1 MRDVSVTASVTASV
15 TVSPADVVF
24 RAPGGLWLLRPK
36 WQMARHRMAKRE
48 RGDVRRLLATAVLG
62 GGFWIGSFLLAFRL
76 VRYFRSTADIGTLLA
91 GKLLSMI
98 LLSFGGILLLSN
110 TIAALSNFFL
120 ARDLDQL
127 AAAPVAPWSIYRAR
141 LAETALHS
149 SWMVALLL
157 VPVLAAYGAAFEAG
171 WGFVGIAV
179 AAVAPFLLI
188 PAAAGSAVTL
198 LLVNVFPARR
208 TRDLLSVITAL
219 AVAGLVVMLRA
230 SRPEQLARPEG
241 FQNFM
246 QFVAALDTPS
256 SPWMPSEW
264 VSEALMGWM
273 AGDAVWA
280 PLARLWS
287 VTAALVLAGGAL
299 HQTGWTRGFSLA
311 QEGANRRRVSDGRRP
326 LIDRLLGMLGPTR
339 RELVL
344 KELKVFARDSTQWSQ
359 LIMLAVLV
367 VVYVSNVRY
376 LPLNGTGMTALL
388 RNVIPF
394 LNLALAG
401 FVLASIAA
409 RFVFPSIS
417 LEGRTWWLLRSSP
430 IAMGDVLWA
439 KFWVGALPLLTLALI
454 LVGVTNTMLGVPPFV
469 HIVSL
474 SAIVGLVFPLTSMA
488 LAFGT
493 FYPQFDSENAA
504 QIPTSF
510 GGLLFMMSGIVLI
523 GAVAYLTGRPA
534 ARYVVA
540 EHFGWSQ
547 DPTQLVLPFAV
558 AAALCI
564 SATAGP
570 LRMARVRLE
579 GVERE

>member
-1 MRDVSVTASVTASV
+1 MPDSAVALSER
-15 TVSPADVVF
+15 VF
-24 RAPGGLWLLRPK
+24 RAPGAAWLLLPK
-36 WQMARHRMAKRE
+36 RQMAQHRLEKRE
-48 RGDVRRLLATAVLG
+48 RGDLRRMLAISVLG
-62 GGFWIGSFLLAFRL
+62 GGFWLASFLIAFRL
-76 VRYFRSTADIGTLLA
+76 VRYFRSAQDIGTLLSA
-91 GKLLSMI
+91 KLLSML

-127 AAAPVAPWSIYRAR
+127 AAAPVSPWAVYRAR
-141 LAETALHS
+141 LIETALHS

-157 VPVLAAYGAAFEAG
+157 VPIVAAYGAAFSAG
-171 WGFVGIAV
+171 VAFVGLAIL
-179 AAVAPFLLI
+179 AALPFLII
-188 PAAAGSAVTL
+188 PAAAGSAITL
-198 LLVNVFPARR
+198 LLVNIFPARR
-208 TRDLLSVITAL
+208 TRDVLSVITAL
-219 AVAGLVVMLRA
+219 AIAGLVIMLRA
-230 SRPEQLARPEG
+230 ARPEQLARPEG

-256 SPWMPSEW
+256 SPWLPSEW
-264 VSEALMGWM
+264 LSDVLMRWI
-273 AGDAVWA
+273 AHESVWA
-280 PLARLWS
+280 PLAQLWG
-287 VTAALVLAGGAL
+287 AAIALCVLGGVL
-299 HQTGWTRGFSLA
+299 HVRGWARGFSQA
-311 QEGANRRRVSDGRRP
+311 QEGANRRRESAGRRP
-326 LIDRLLGMLGPTR
+326 WLDRLFSPLGPVR

-376 LPLNGTGMTALL
+376 LPLNGSGMTTLL

-409 RFVFPSIS
+409 RFVFPSVS

-430 IAMGDVLWA
+430 LPMREILWA
-439 KFWVGALPLLTLALI
+439 KFWVGAIPLLVLSLV
-454 LVGVTNTMLGVPPFV
+454 LVGVTNTMLGVLPFV
-469 HIVSL
+469 QIVSL
-474 SAIVGLVFPLTSMA
+474 TAIVALVFPLTALA

-493 FYPQFDSENAA
+493 YYPRFDTENAA

-534 ARYVVA
+534 ARHVVA
-540 EHFGWSQ
+540 EHFGWSH
-547 DPTQLVLPFAV
+547 DPTEMILPFVIAAV
-558 AAALCI
+558 LCTTLTI
-564 SATAGP
+564 VP
-570 LRMARVRLE
+570 LMMARRRLD